1 MKKLR
6 DILTVLVFVG
16 LFIFFGICNGEILEQ
31 EKLAMENI
39 EEKEIVVS
47 IDEKLEKIV
56 DNYNIDI
63 FDLQLVHDKNLLEDD
78 KYKIELKLALDEEEI
93 SLEKLESISD
103 KIAYKLNYNKLSS
116 EKLSHLAINW
126 NSNFADAEFNYKI
139 GSFNPEVIK

>member
-31 EKLAMENI
+31 EKLVMENI

-63 FDLQLVHDKNLLEDD
+63 FDLQLIHDKNLLEDD

-139 GSFNPEVIK
+139 GNFNPEVIK